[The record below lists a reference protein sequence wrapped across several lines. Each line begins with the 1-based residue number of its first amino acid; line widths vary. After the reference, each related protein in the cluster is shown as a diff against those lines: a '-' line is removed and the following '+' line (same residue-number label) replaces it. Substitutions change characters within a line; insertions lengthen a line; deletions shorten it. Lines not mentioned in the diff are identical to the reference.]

1 MITGLQIRSAR
12 NALRWTTEQL
22 AKKAGVTA
30 RTIKRFEA
38 VDDVPPSRSSTLLD
52 VKAALEGAG
61 IEFIGS
67 PTDRPGIRVVAT
79 RGRARRAPQSP
90 R

>member
-1 MITGLQIRSAR
+1 
-12 NALRWTTEQL
+12 L

-52 VKAALEGAG
+52 VKSALEAAG

-67 PTDRPGIRVVAT
+67 PTDRPGIRVGAAVSKP
-79 RGRARRAPQSP
+79 GARKLK
-90 R
+90 

>member
-12 NALRWTTEQL
+12 TALRWTTEQL

-52 VKAALEGAG
+52 VKGALEAAG
-61 IEFIGS
+61 VEFIGS
-67 PTDRPGIRVVAT
+67 PADRPGIRVSGT
-79 RGRARRAPQSP
+79 PGRARRGPQSP

>member
-1 MITGLQIRSAR
+1 MITGIQIRSAR

-52 VKAALEGAG
+52 VKGALEAAG

-67 PTDRPGIRVVAT
+67 PADRPGIRVAVTPARSR
-79 RGRARRAPQSP
+79 RGPYP